1 MSNEIQDILFVF
13 LVANLP
19 SVLQRQPV
27 ILPSG
32 LADFIRTSVIESN
45 GDLPFPSDISDI
57 LFAYGISED
66 KLL

>member
-1 MSNEIQDILFVF
+1 MSNDIQDILFVF
-13 LVANLP
+13 LVNDL
-19 SVLQRQPV
+19 SSISQRQTI